1 MQGTEIKQITEPHQ
15 VDHTVESDSRNEISA
30 GNLFDGKKPPLLIDR
45 IPSQEIVSRK
55 KIFNLQVVDFDD
67 DRSPSYNLS
76 YTLPQSRKETGK
88 SRMNHS
94 SRKCTPL
101 PDRIPVISASGI
113 FKQTTGSPK
122 SKKFSVGKIKK
133 IRELFEPTTAAKQVR
148 PSKNKFNPNATQD
161 LDELFRAPNRK
172 PDVPKHW
179 HLGPETGNMIGP
191 ERKPQ
196 EIATNDLRPDK
207 LEGC

>member
-1 MQGTEIKQITEPHQ
+1 M
-15 VDHTVESDSRNEISA
+15 
-30 GNLFDGKKPPLLIDR
+30 LFDR

-55 KIFNLQVVDFDD
+55 KICNLEVVDFDD
-67 DRSPSYNLS
+67 DRSPSLNLS
-76 YTLPQSRKETGK
+76 YTLPRSRKETGK

-101 PDRIPVISASGI
+101 PDRIHGISASGI
-113 FKQTTGSPK
+113 LKQNAGSPK
-122 SKKFSVGKIKK
+122 SKKFTVGKIKL
-133 IRELFEPTTAAKQVR
+133 IRQLFEPTTAAKQVR